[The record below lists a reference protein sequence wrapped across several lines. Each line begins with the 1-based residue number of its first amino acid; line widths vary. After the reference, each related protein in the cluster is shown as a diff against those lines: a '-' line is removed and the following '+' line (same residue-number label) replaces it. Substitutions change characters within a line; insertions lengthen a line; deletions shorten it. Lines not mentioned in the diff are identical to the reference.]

1 MTPENERVKKQYEE
15 AERAW
20 IKKRIAEEDVMI
32 CAAIASALI
41 LYGSAGVLIP
51 DGR

>member
-1 MTPENERVKKQYEE
+1 MTPENERIKKQYEE

-20 IKKRIAEEDVMI
+20 IKKRIAVEDAMV
-32 CAAIASALI
+32 CAAIETELI